1 MTSLIL
7 LILKSLVCHNAPLIP
22 TGSSLGHYEFCVFNF
37 ADISSLT
44 QQTHR
49 LTLRL
54 RSSHYFRF
62 RVKVKVNLSP
72 CVRPPDCDSIDENC
86 NR

>member
-37 ADISSLT
+37 ADIFSLT
-44 QQTHR
+44 QQTQAHSAPAQLALVSFSR
-49 LTLRL
+49 Q
-54 RSSHYFRF
+54 SES
-62 RVKVKVNLSP
+62 
-72 CVRPPDCDSIDENC
+72 
-86 NR
+86 